1 MIRFIEIATERTTAA
16 TDLILAVEFIL
27 FAIFFFKSA
36 SDNKRAAAWSSPFLL
51 LAGAFLIGAIAHGF
65 QMPEKIN
72 KLLWLFLA
80 MGSAFGLAHLVS
92 ASVGEW
98 KPASYKKSVLGMS
111 LAAIIF
117 IGITVKFSSFTV
129 YVVFIVINM
138 ALVSWLN
145 AMCFEKSGNKNHLLI
160 IFGAVFTTI
169 ASLVQLI
176 KSIHF
181 TIIWEFNYN
190 GAFHL
195 VQMLAGIFLGLG
207 IIGLLK
213 SAGLSNDTTERE
225 NDDIPDEETKIPEVN
240 T

>member
-1 MIRFIEIATERTTAA
+1 MIRFIESATERTTAA
-16 TDLILAVEFIL
+16 TDLILAVEFLL
-27 FAIFFFKSA
+27 FAIFFIKSA
-36 SDNKRAAAWSSPFLL
+36 SNSKRAVAWSSSFLM
-51 LAGAFLIGAIAHGF
+51 LAGAFFIGAIAHGF

-80 MGSAFGLAHLVS
+80 VCSAFGLAHLVS

-98 KPASYKKSVLGMS
+98 KPAWYKKSVLGMS
-111 LAAIIF
+111 LAAIVF

-145 AMCFEKSGNKNHLLI
+145 AICFEKSGNKKHLLI
-160 IFGAVFTTI
+160 VLGAVFTAF
-169 ASLVQLI
+169 ASLLQLI

-195 VQMLAGIFLGLG
+195 VQILAGIFLGLG
-207 IIGLLK
+207 IIGLMK
-213 SAGLSNDTTERE
+213 SAGMR
-225 NDDIPDEETKIPEVN
+225 V
-240 T
+240 

>member
-1 MIRFIEIATERTTAA
+1 MIQFIESATERTTAA
-16 TDLILAVEFIL
+16 TDLMLAVEFLL
-27 FAIFFFKSA
+27 FAIFFFKSVT
-36 SDNKRAAAWSSPFLL
+36 DYRRAAAWSVPFLL
-51 LAGAFLIGAIAHGF
+51 LAGAFFIGAIAHGI
-65 QMPEKIN
+65 QMPENIN
-72 KLLWLFLA
+72 KRLWLLLA
-80 MGSAFGLAHLVS
+80 GSSAFGLAHLVS

-98 KPASYKKSVLGMS
+98 RPAWYKKSLIGMS

-129 YVVFIVINM
+129 YVVFIVITM

-145 AMCFEKSGNKNHLLI
+145 AMCVEQSGNKKHVLI
-160 IFGAVFTTI
+160 IFGAVLTAI

-181 TIIWEFNYN
+181 TIIWEFDYN

-195 VQMLAGIFLGLG
+195 VQIFAGILLGLG

-213 SAGLSNDTTERE
+213 SAKATSD
-225 NDDIPDEETKIPEVN
+225 
-240 T
+240 

>member
-1 MIRFIEIATERTTAA
+1 MIQLIESATERTTAA
-16 TDLILAVEFIL
+16 TDLILAVEFLL
-27 FAIFFFKSA
+27 FAIFFIKSA
-36 SDNKRAAAWSSPFLL
+36 SDNKRATAWSIPFLL

-65 QMPEKIN
+65 QMPEKMN
-72 KLLWLFLA
+72 MLLWLFLA
-80 MGSAFGLAHLVS
+80 GCSAFGLAHLVS

-98 KPASYKKSVLGMS
+98 KPAWYKKSVIGMS

-117 IGITVKFSSFTV
+117 IGITVKLSSFTV
-129 YVVFIVINM
+129 YVVFIVITM

-145 AMCFEKSGNKNHLLI
+145 AVCFEKSGNKKHLLI

-181 TIIWEFNYN
+181 TIIWEFDYN

-195 VQMLAGIFLGLG
+195 VQMLAGMFLGLG

-213 SAGLSNDTTERE
+213 SARLKSATTEPGK
-225 NDDIPDEETKIPEVN
+225 DDIPDPETGS
-240 T
+240 